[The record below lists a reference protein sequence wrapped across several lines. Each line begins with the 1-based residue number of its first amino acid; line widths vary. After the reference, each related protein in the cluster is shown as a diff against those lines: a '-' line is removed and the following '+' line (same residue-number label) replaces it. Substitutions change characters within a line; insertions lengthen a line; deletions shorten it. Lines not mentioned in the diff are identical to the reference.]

1 MNKPDDQILF
11 AFFIHNKDQMYLIKQ
26 DGAFGSYYF
35 PLGMPPDKKV
45 FWRANYELKRTHWK
59 MLNTEDERCD
69 ESDSEANTTQ
79 SLCIFE
85 CWEGNSEIR
94 IYHTF
99 FHRLDIDLP

>member
-1 MNKPDDQILF
+1 MNKPDDHLLF
-11 AFFIHNKDQMYLIKQ
+11 VFFIHNKDQMYLIKQ

-79 SLCIFE
+79 CITQYLERSVGCSLGLIGGDPNLE
-85 CWEGNSEIR
+85 R
-94 IYHTF
+94 
-99 FHRLDIDLP
+99 